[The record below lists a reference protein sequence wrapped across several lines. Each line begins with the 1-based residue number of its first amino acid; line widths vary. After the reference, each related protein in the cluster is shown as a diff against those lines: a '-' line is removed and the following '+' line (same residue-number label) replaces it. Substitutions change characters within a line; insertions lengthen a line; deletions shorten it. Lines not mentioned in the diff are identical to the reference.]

1 VLEYVVIGSGVLLDR
16 PGSRVSRTR

>member
-1 VLEYVVIGSGVLLDR
+1 VLEDVIMGAGVLLDR